1 MSNAVLERI
10 EERAL
15 GLTGAPYI
23 EELQLVRYMDNQTY
37 EVCHSCIHIDLFLSI
52 PPF

>member
-1 MSNAVLERI
+1 MRVHSRTALIACLLWNMSSAVLERI

-37 EVCHSCIHIDLFLSI
+37 EV
-52 PPF
+52 